1 MSLQEKTPL
10 TLKNWPLF
18 SQQTISLCFIVRLKL
33 PSRFIWLF
41 HQGYH
46 GSQLCSGTYEDV
58 PGIDPEG
65 DRRMKNMDI
74 KDQSL
79 PENIERILSLFVK
92 QSTEK
97 YKSHIRSIILF
108 GSYARGDFRMD
119 SDIDIMVLVDYP
131 REEIGDHM
139 SDLSEISFNIGFDN
153 DFIEINPVMQN
164 EDFFNKWIRS
174 YPFYNNV
181 INEGVQLYAG

>member
-1 MSLQEKTPL
+1 
-10 TLKNWPLF
+10 
-18 SQQTISLCFIVRLKL
+18 
-33 PSRFIWLF
+33 
-41 HQGYH
+41 
-46 GSQLCSGTYEDV
+46 
-58 PGIDPEG
+58 
-65 DRRMKNMDI
+65 MKNMDI

-79 PENIERILSLFVK
+79 PENIEKVLSLFVK
-92 QSTEK
+92 QSIEK

-119 SDIDIMVLVDYP
+119 SGIDNMVLVDYP

-153 DFIEINPVMQN
+153 DFIEINPIMQN

-181 INEGVQLYAG
+181 INEGVQIYAG